1 MLMLDEKS
9 IGLLES
15 IIEVENMDSSKKAN
29 ELAKI
34 TQQRKDIINLK
45 YFYGAIMLSYL
56 GGVIYWFGFK
66 RSKVIG
72 NL

>member
-9 IGLLES
+9 IGLYES
-15 IIEVENMDSSKKAN
+15 IIEVEDMNPLKKAN

-34 TQQRKDIINLK
+34 AQQKKDIINLK

-56 GGVIYWFGFK
+56 GGIIYWFGLK
-66 RSKVIG
+66 KK
-72 NL
+72 

>member
-34 TQQRKDIINLK
+34 MQQRKDIINLK
-45 YFYGAIMLSYL
+45 YYYDAIIISYL
-56 GGVIYWFGFK
+56 VGIFYWFGLRK
-66 RSKVIG
+66 RII
-72 NL
+72 

>member
-34 TQQRKDIINLK
+34 MQQRKDIINLK
-45 YFYGAIMLSYL
+45 YYYGAIMLSYL
-56 GGVIYWFGFK
+56 GGIIYWFGLK
-66 RSKVIG
+66 KKQG
-72 NL
+72 YQ